1 MVIHVKRWLS
11 DVSVSKVASSDDKK
25 GNDVGEKLARST
37 DDVNNKMEIIDKLD
51 KENKEL
57 RNQITMVSKYVLAF
71 SHFSSWPQKSY

>member
-1 MVIHVKRWLS
+1 
-11 DVSVSKVASSDDKK
+11 
-25 GNDVGEKLARST
+25 
-37 DDVNNKMEIIDKLD
+37 MEIIDKLD